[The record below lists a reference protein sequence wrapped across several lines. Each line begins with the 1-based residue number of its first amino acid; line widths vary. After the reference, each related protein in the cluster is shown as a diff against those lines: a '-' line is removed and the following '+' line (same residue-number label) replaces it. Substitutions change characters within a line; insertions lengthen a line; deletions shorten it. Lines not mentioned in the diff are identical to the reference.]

1 VSDAVDTLVVEAP
14 GEGLA
19 VDADE
24 RRRSGVGH
32 VFRTIWSRVGYTT
45 SGRVGTIMLIFIV
58 VVAVFGPLLAPH
70 TIIDVV
76 GIPYSA
82 PSSAAPIGTDFL
94 GRDALS
100 RFLQGGRVL
109 LVVAFASTT
118 VAYICGGLVGLLAG
132 YRRGWLGSGVIWV
145 VDVFLSIP
153 AIILALAMIAAIGP
167 GVGIVGVAVTAVLIP
182 PIVRVVRIVTIEVST
197 YEYVEA
203 AIARGENTWS
213 IMVRE
218 ILPNVRIPVS
228 ADFGI
233 RLSWSIILYA
243 SLSFLGFGRKAP
255 AADWGLMIAENRD
268 GLLVSPWPLLVPA
281 IAIALLAISVNL
293 VADSIARSIGRS
305 IGSR

>member
-1 VSDAVDTLVVEAP
+1 MSDAIDTLVVEAP
-14 GEGLA
+14 GQGLA
-19 VDADE
+19 VDPDE
-24 RRRSGVGH
+24 RRRRGVGH
-32 VFRTIWSRVGYTT
+32 VFRTIWSRVGYSTA
-45 SGRVGTIMLIFIV
+45 GKVGTVMLLVIIA
-58 VVAVFGPLLAPH
+58 VAALGPLLAPH
-70 TIIDVV
+70 SIIEVV
-76 GIPYSA
+76 GFPYGG
-82 PSSAAPIGTDFL
+82 PTSAAPFGTDFL
-94 GRDALS
+94 GRDVLS

-109 LVVAFASTT
+109 LVVAFVSTA
-118 VAYICGGLVGLLAG
+118 VAYTCGALVGLLAG

-153 AIILALAMIAAIGP
+153 AIVLALAMIAALGP
-167 GVGIVGVAVTAVLIP
+167 GVGFVGVAVTVVLIP

-203 AIARGENTWS
+203 AVARGEKTFS

-218 ILPNVRIPVS
+218 ILPNVRVPIS

-268 GLLVSPWPLLVPA
+268 GLLVSPWPLLIPA
-281 IAIALLAISVNL
+281 IAIAILAISVNL
-293 VADSIARSIGRS
+293 VSDSIARSIGRS